1 MPIRRLLPAAPLPAA
16 RTTPAPVTMSVPS
29 DIQIAQQAK
38 MRPITDV
45 AAELDLTPDDLD
57 LYGKYK
63 AKIPL
68 EISERPARGKLVIV
82 TAINPTAAGEGKTTT
97 SVGLAQAFRRLG
109 KRVALCVR
117 EPSLGPVFGVKGG
130 AAGGGYAQVLPMD
143 DINLHFTGDF
153 HAISSTHAL
162 LAAMLDNHLQQGNA
176 LGIDPRRITWPRTI
190 DMNDR
195 ALRKV
200 IIGLGGPAEGVP
212 REERF
217 VIIPASE
224 IMAIVALASS
234 VKDLEERLAR
244 VIVGSTYGAERKPV
258 RAGDL
263 KAAGA
268 MGLLLKDAIRPNL
281 VQTLEG
287 GPAFV
292 HAGPFGNIAHGCNS
306 VIATRS
312 ALALADI
319 VVTEAGFGSDLGA
332 EKFFDIK
339 CRSAGLKPEAA
350 VLVATIR
357 ALKLNGG
364 ADKKKLGTE
373 DLGALERGLP
383 NLDHHIMNVK
393 QFGLPVVVAVN
404 RFTSDSD
411 AELAMVV
418 EAARRAGV
426 RVAMCEV
433 WARGGAGGEELA
445 QQVLGL
451 LDEGSARFAP
461 LYDAALPIREKIS
474 IIASRVYG
482 AAGVDYAPKAD
493 RNIEYLQSIGLGGT
507 PICMAKTQYSLSDD
521 ASRLGRPTGFRIT
534 VNEVYPAA
542 GAGFVVA
549 QCGDIMTMPGLPK
562 EPAAERMSVKP
573 DGSIVGLF

>member
-1 MPIRRLLPAAPLPAA
+1 
-16 RTTPAPVTMSVPS
+16 
-29 DIQIAQQAK
+29 

-45 AAELDLTPDDLD
+45 AADLGLGPDDID

-63 AKIPL
+63 AKVTL
-68 EISERPARGKLVIV
+68 EVTRRPARGRLVLV
-82 TAINPTAAGEGKTTT
+82 TGINPTAAGEGKSTVV
-97 SVGLAQAFRRLG
+97 VGVTQALRRLG
-109 KRVALCVR
+109 HNAAVCIR

-130 AAGGGYAQVLPMD
+130 AAGGGYAQVLPME

-153 HAISSTHAL
+153 HAISSAHGL
-162 LAAMLDNHLQQGNA
+162 LAALVDNHVHHGNA
-176 LGIDPRRITWPRTI
+176 LGIDSRRITWPRTI

-195 ALRKV
+195 ALRDAV
-200 IIGLGGPAEGVP
+200 IGLGGVANGHS
-212 REERF
+212 REERW

-224 IMAIVALASS
+224 IMAIVALS
-234 VKDLEERLAR
+234 VSAEDLEARLAR
-244 VIVGSTYGAERKPV
+244 IIIGATAGTARKPI

-263 KAAGA
+263 KASGA
-268 MGLLLKDAIRPNL
+268 MALLLKDALRPNL

-306 VIATRS
+306 ILATRS

-339 CRSAGLKPEAA
+339 CRFGNLKPEVA
-350 VLVATIR
+350 VLVATVR

-364 ADKKKLGTE
+364 AKKTELAVE

-383 NLDHHIMNVK
+383 NLEKHIENVR
-393 QFGLPVVVAVN
+393 QFGVPVVVAMN
-404 RFTSDSD
+404 RFITDSD
-411 AELAMVV
+411 KELTMLADC
-418 EAARRAGV
+418 AQRAGA
-426 RVAMCEV
+426 RVALTEV
-433 WARGGAGGEELA
+433 WEHGGAGGEALA
-445 QQVLGL
+445 REVLAL
-451 LDEGSARFAP
+451 LDAGGSDYAP
-461 LYDAALPIREKIS
+461 LYPVALPIKEKID
-474 IIASRVYG
+474 IIVKRVYG
-482 AAGVDYAPKAD
+482 GEGADFAPKAE
-493 RNIEYLQSIGLGGT
+493 RTIEYLESIGLGAT
-507 PICMAKTQYSLSDD
+507 PVCMAKTQYSLSDD
-521 ASRLGRPTGFRIT
+521 ASLLGRPTGFRIM

-549 QCGDIMTMPGLPK
+549 QAGDIMTMPGLPK
-562 EPAAERMSVKP
+562 EPAAERMAIHP

>member
-1 MPIRRLLPAAPLPAA
+1 MPPF
-16 RTTPAPVTMSVPS
+16 PS
-29 DIQIAQQAK
+29 DIEIAQGAK
-38 MRPITDV
+38 LRPITDV
-45 AAELDLTPDDLD
+45 AAELDLTADELD

-68 EISERPARGKLVIV
+68 EVTQRAARGRLVLV

-97 SVGLAQAFRRLG
+97 SVGLAQALRKLG
-109 KRVALCVR
+109 KRTALCIR

-130 AAGGGYAQVLPMD
+130 AAGGGYAQVLPME

-153 HAISSTHAL
+153 HAISSAHAL
-162 LAAMLDNHLQQGNA
+162 LSAMLDNHLQQGNA
-176 LGIDPRRITWPRTI
+176 LNIDPRRITWPRTI

-195 ALRKV
+195 ALRRAV
-200 IIGLGGPAEGVP
+200 IGLGGPAEGVV
-212 REERF
+212 REERW

-234 VKDLEERLAR
+234 AADLEARLAR
-244 VIVGSTYGAERKPV
+244 IIVGSTYGAERKPV

-268 MGLLLKDAIRPNL
+268 MAMLLKDAIRPNI

-306 VIATRS
+306 VLATK
-312 ALALADI
+312 AGLALGDI

-339 CRSAGLKPEAA
+339 CRAGGLNPEAA

-357 ALKLNGG
+357 ALKMNGG
-364 ADKKKLGTE
+364 ANKKDLARE

-383 NLDHHIMNVK
+383 NLEHHIANVR
-393 QFGLPVVVAVN
+393 QFGLPLVVAVN
-404 RFTSDSD
+404 RFSTDSD
-411 AELAMVV
+411 AEIAMVT
-418 EAARRAGV
+418 ECARRAGV
-426 RVAMCEV
+426 RVALNEV
-433 WARGGAGGEELA
+433 FARGGDGGIELA
-445 QQVLGL
+445 HEVLAL
-451 LDEGSARFAP
+451 LEEGGAHFAP
-461 LYDAALPIREKIS
+461 IYEVTRPIREKIETV
-474 IIASRVYG
+474 ARRVYG
-482 AAGVDYAPKAD
+482 AEGVGYSPKAERSID
-493 RNIEYLQSIGLGGT
+493 YLQSIGMGET
-507 PICMAKTQYSLSDD
+507 PVCMAKTQYSLTDD
-521 ASRLGRPTGFRIT
+521 ATQLGRPTGFRIT

-562 EPAAERMSVKP
+562 EPAAERMAIGP
-573 DGSIVGLF
+573 DGTIVGLS

>member
-1 MPIRRLLPAAPLPAA
+1 
-16 RTTPAPVTMSVPS
+16 MSVPS
-29 DIQIAQQAK
+29 DIEIAQQAR

-68 EISERPARGKLVIV
+68 AISQRPARGKLVLV

-97 SVGLAQAFRRLG
+97 SVGLAQAFRRIG
-109 KRVALCVR
+109 KRVALCIR

-234 VKDLEERLAR
+234 VKDLEERLSR
-244 VIVGSTYGAERKPV
+244 IIIGSTYGADRKPV

-339 CRSAGLKPEAA
+339 CRAAGLNPEAA

-357 ALKLNGG
+357 ALKMNGG
-364 ADKKKLGTE
+364 AQKSKLAAE

-383 NLDHHIMNVK
+383 NLEHHITNVK

-411 AELAMVV
+411 AELKMVV
-418 EAARRAGV
+418 EAARKAGV
-426 RVAMCEV
+426 RVAMNEV

-445 QQVLGL
+445 HEVLGIL
-451 LDEGSARFAP
+451 EEGSAKFAP
-461 LYDAALPIREKIS
+461 LYDEKLPIREKIS

-493 RNIEYLQSIGLGGT
+493 RNIEYLQSIGLGST

-521 ASRLGRPTGFRIT
+521 ATRLGRPTGFRIT

-562 EPAAERMSVKP
+562 EPAAERMAVKP